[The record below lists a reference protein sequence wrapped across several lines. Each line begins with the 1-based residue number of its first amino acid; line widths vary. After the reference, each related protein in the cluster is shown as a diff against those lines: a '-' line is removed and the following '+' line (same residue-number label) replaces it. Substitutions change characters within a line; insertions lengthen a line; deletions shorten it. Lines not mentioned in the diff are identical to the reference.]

1 MKTTSGKTKAARP
14 AARSIRIYVKNG
26 SSWRIIAV
34 KKCSTLKQALT
45 EYYKDTLAPRGD
57 SDPDYKGN
65 MLTVTNRSGRDS
77 VYVALELTQSPEDDR
92 H

>member
-1 MKTTSGKTKAARP
+1 MAQSKTARP
-14 AARSIRIYVKNG
+14 SARGMRIYVKNG

-45 EYYKDTLAPRGD
+45 EYYKETLSTRGYTN
-57 SDPDYKGN
+57 PDYKGN
-65 MLTVTNRSGRDS
+65 MLTVTTPQGEDIS
-77 VYVALELTQSPEDDR
+77 YIALELTQEPKDDR